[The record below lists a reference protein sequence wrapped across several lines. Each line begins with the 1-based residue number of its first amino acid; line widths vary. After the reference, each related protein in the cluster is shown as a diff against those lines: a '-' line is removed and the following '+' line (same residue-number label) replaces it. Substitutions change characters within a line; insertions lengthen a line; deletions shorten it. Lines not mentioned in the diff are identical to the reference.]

1 MIGGGS
7 GFELGQRRFRWH
19 IKKKLFNEKEWNR
32 LFRAVK
38 ESPSLERCADVALM
52 ALRSSDGTQ

>member
-1 MIGGGS
+1 MVLSWAKGGLDGI
-7 GFELGQRRFRWH
+7 L
-19 IKKKLFNEKEWNR
+19 KKKSFNEREWNR

-52 ALRSSDGTQ
+52 ALRSSDGLSR